1 MTVGSQSESTT
12 RTVVLYVSPGLNV
25 RGGAERSLQ
34 GLLENLDSD
43 EYAPELLVFGDG
55 SLRAWA
61 EENEIPTHVLG
72 VELRRGGKRRGL
84 AGALLW
90 GLTALPAL
98 LGRRRQLRRLIDERE
113 IELVHTNGLQAS
125 AVATQAL
132 TRMPV
137 PIVMS
142 VRDAPQ
148 RAFDKWVVRFL
159 TSRSIV
165 ACNSAYVCGAYGFP
179 ARRSYVVDNPIETP
193 APHGRGEARARL
205 GLPPDAFIV
214 ANASHFH
221 PIKGHLH
228 AIRAIS
234 CIPDAHLAIAAAPLY
249 GEASKDYMD
258 AIDREI
264 RDTGASVTLLG
275 PLDDVSWLYAA
286 SDVVLHASIEAE
298 GFGRTIAEGMAAG
311 RPVIATTCGA
321 PGAMLEDGVT
331 ALLYAPG
338 DEQDLAE
345 RITRLRDDAVLREL
359 LVAESATWASRF
371 TPERHANAATV
382 IYQHALGFEAARPPQ
397 VLFLAN
403 GKENSA
409 ASERASRIAA
419 AVTARGAEVT
429 IASQQNGRSD
439 LLREG
444 FRLARRNDVIYAVD
458 LAIATIVPAIASR
471 ARLIVDT
478 GDAPSLF
485 LDLVSAP
492 LWKRTAARIMESFAY
507 RRASA
512 FVVRG
517 EGHLDV
523 LPASVRRHTT
533 VIPDGVDLDLV
544 RPVYSSDLR
553 HRLGLDGLT
562 VIGMSAHYTT
572 HTTLDLPLGLE
583 LIRAVDLCR
592 DLPVGGLLIGDGA
605 GLPHLVAEIERLG
618 LCDRIKAVGRVPY
631 PVLGQYLSAI
641 DIALLTQTDDP
652 SSRVRTTGKLPVYL
666 AMDRF
671 VLASRVGT
679 AGRIL
684 PEEMLVDY
692 DGTQDPMYP
701 ARLAERI
708 RALITRGNPVPA
720 GAMRALAERFDYD
733 RIASEAADV
742 VLHVASLHGRPQR

>member
-1 MTVGSQSESTT
+1 MTVANPSESTT
-12 RTVVLYVSPGLNV
+12 RTVVLYVSPGLDV

-34 GLLENLDSD
+34 GLLEHLDRD
-43 EYAPELLVFGDG
+43 KYAPELLVFGDG

-72 VELRRGGKRRGL
+72 VELPRGGKRRGL
-84 AGALLW
+84 LSAATW
-90 GLTALPAL
+90 GLAAVPAF
-98 LGRRRQLRRLIDERE
+98 LGRRRRLRRLVIERN
-113 IELVHTNGLQAS
+113 IALVHTNGLQAS
-125 AVATQAL
+125 AVATQFL
-132 TRMPV
+132 RRMPV
-137 PIVMS
+137 PVLMS

-148 RAFDKWVVRFL
+148 RTFDKWVVRAL

-165 ACNSAYVCGAYGFP
+165 ACNSSFVREAYDFP
-179 ARRSYVVDNPIETP
+179 ERRSYVLDNPIEP
-193 APHGRGEARARL
+193 PDRHDREEARRRL

-234 CIPDAHLAIAAAPLY
+234 NVPGAHLAIAAAPLY

-311 RPVIATTCGA
+311 RPVIASTCGA

-331 ALLYAPG
+331 ALLYAPR
-338 DEQDLAE
+338 DEHALAE
-345 RITRLRDDAVLREL
+345 RITRLRDDARLRER
-359 LVAESATWASRF
+359 LVAESATWVSRF
-371 TPERHANAATV
+371 TPERHAATATA
-382 IYQHALGFEAARPPQ
+382 IYEHALGRDRTQHPR

-403 GKENSA
+403 GKVNSA
-409 ASERASRIAA
+409 AWERATRIGAA
-419 AVTARGAEVT
+419 MTARGAEVT
-429 IASQQNGRSD
+429 IASQQNGRTD
-439 LLREG
+439 LVRQG
-444 FRLARRNDVIYAVD
+444 FRLARRNDIIYAVD
-458 LAIATIVPAIASR
+458 LAVATTLPAIASR
-471 ARLIVDT
+471 ARLVVDT

-485 LDLVSAP
+485 LDLVRAP
-492 LWKRTAARIMESFAY
+492 LWKRLAALTMEAFAY

-605 GLPHLVAEIERLG
+605 GLAHLVAEIEHLG
-618 LCDRIKAVGRVPY
+618 LSERIKAVGRVPY
-631 PVLGQYLSAI
+631 ADLRQYLSVI

-666 AMDRF
+666 AMDRY

-708 RALITRGNPVPA
+708 RALVRDGNQIPA